1 MGNDFNTKQCTFY
14 DKEAKAVKADR
25 PNWEINVSRRQ
36 NGFTDSVCIH
46 KRNNAALYLYWF
58 PYKDL
63 GFPPR
68 NPPLDYGPETTIVQG
83 QFEDVGLVLWK
94 ASWLTQRE
102 ILHSVF
108 RECYWVTT
116 WSSQLIQDCMILVT
130 KGQTLMTQWE
140 KKKSADNRPMNRSL
154 KGLPVRMDVGSK
166 QRHTWVDMWSRVLYK
181 ELMDGPLKR
190 TLT

>member
-1 MGNDFNTKQCTFY
+1 MTKKQRLWRQTGRT
-14 DKEAKAVKADR
+14 ERSTWAGDR
-25 PNWEINVSRRQ
+25 TASRIV
-36 NGFTDSVCIH
+36 FVH

-83 QFEDVGLVLWK
+83 QFEDVELVLWK

-102 ILHSVF
+102 MFAQCVQRVLLSDHMVQPTYPRLHDIGHQRTNTNDPV
-108 RECYWVTT
+108 R
-116 WSSQLIQDCMILVT
+116 
-130 KGQTLMTQWE
+130 KK